1 MNVANPET
9 VNVPVSVSLVQ
20 VIVEPLNTQP
30 EPSVLFVKVWVVVK
44 STSVVEELI
53 TWFEVNVKLFDI
65 FTDEEDENVTVPE
78 NTVDEDIT
86 LGTLVR

>member
-53 TWFEVNVKLFDI
+53 T
-65 FTDEEDENVTVPE
+65 
-78 NTVDEDIT
+78 
-86 LGTLVR
+86 